1 MSDRIN
7 YPKLSPQLY
16 NTLYAMEK
24 ILAESALDHGLLHLI
39 KTRASQLNGCLF
51 CLDMHTKEARLD
63 GERELRLH
71 HLSLWH
77 ESNLF
82 TDKEKAALEWTEKL
96 TKIGPH
102 GITDE
107 DYAKIL
113 EHFSE
118 KDLSDLTFAI
128 GCINMWNRLGVAF
141 RPAAGGLDAVLGL
154 DKAGLA

>member
-1 MSDRIN
+1 MADRIN

-71 HLSLWH
+71 HLPL
-77 ESNLF
+77 
-82 TDKEKAALEWTEKL
+82 
-96 TKIGPH
+96 
-102 GITDE
+102 
-107 DYAKIL
+107 
-113 EHFSE
+113 
-118 KDLSDLTFAI
+118 
-128 GCINMWNRLGVAF
+128 
-141 RPAAGGLDAVLGL
+141 
-154 DKAGLA
+154 